1 MIARSNPR
9 PIGRRRARKAD
20 MLALDT
26 LFMSFGAILGNK
38 LRSILTLVGI
48 VAGVASIIAVMTA
61 ISVIQGTMERE
72 MSVLGAQTFQ
82 VQKWPAGG
90 FHSAADRMKAMKRP
104 PLTLVD
110 SKAIKEQ
117 VGSVDLVG
125 SELWD
130 FGYSAE
136 YKGETTNPNISICG
150 GTPEYPENNTHYVG
164 IGRNISEMDVKSA
177 RHVAVIGHAIGQKL
191 YPFVD
196 PIGKDIRVDG
206 RKYEVIGVFD
216 EKKSAFGG
224 NFDNYVLIPIS
235 TFLNTYGMTDKRGFS
250 RSVNITVRAK
260 TPALIQDA
268 IEETRQ
274 VLRHERGVKPGQE
287 DNFEFFNSQSLIT
300 QFNNMSAGVKIAAF
314 VIGIIALIVAG
325 IGIMNIMLVAV
336 TERTR
341 EIGIR
346 KALGAKPESIL
357 TQFLLEAV
365 ILCNIGGVI
374 GVAVGFG
381 LGNLVAV
388 FTHFDVSVPLQWA
401 VIGLL
406 FCSAVGIGFGLLPA
420 VRAARLHP
428 IDALR
433 YE

>member
-1 MIARSNPR
+1 MR
-9 PIGRRRARKAD
+9 P
-20 MLALDT
+20 LDT
-26 LFMSFGAILGNK
+26 LFMSMGAILSNK
-38 LRSILTLVGI
+38 LRSMLTLVGI

-61 ISVIQGTMERE
+61 ISVIQGTLERE

-90 FHSAADRMKAMKRP
+90 FHSDADRRKAMRRP
-104 PLTLVD
+104 PLTLENAE
-110 SKAIKEQ
+110 AIRQ
-117 VGSVDLVG
+117 HVGTVDLVG
-125 SELWD
+125 SEIWD
-130 FGYSAE
+130 FGFTAQ
-136 YKGETTNPNISICG
+136 YKGVSSNPNISICG
-150 GTPEYPENNTHYVG
+150 GTPEYPPNNTHYVG
-164 IGRNISEMDVKSA
+164 LGRNISQVDVKTA
-177 RHVAVIGHAIGQKL
+177 RKVVVIGYALAKKL

-206 RKYEVIGVFD
+206 RKYQVVGVFD

-224 NFDNYVLIPIS
+224 SFDNYVLMPVS
-235 TFLNTYGMTDKRGFS
+235 TFLNTYGIIGRDGFQ

-260 TPALIQDA
+260 TPELIDDA

-274 VLRHERGVKPGQE
+274 VLRHDRGVKPGQE
-287 DNFEFFNSQSLIT
+287 DNFEFFNSTSLIT
-300 QFNNMSAGVKIAAF
+300 QFNKMSMGVKLAAF
-314 VIGIIALIVAG
+314 VIGIIALVVAG

-346 KALGAKPESIL
+346 KALGAKPVSIL
-357 TQFLLEAV
+357 GQFLLEAV
-365 ILCNIGGVI
+365 ILCNIGGLI
-374 GVAVGFG
+374 GVLVGFG

-388 FTHFDVSVPLQWA
+388 FTHFDVSVPMEWA

-406 FCSAVGIGFGLLPA
+406 FCSAVGVAFGLLPA
-420 VRAARLHP
+420 VRASRLHP